1 MLSWLAKRL
10 LDRNLARLNG
20 GDAGPLL
27 RMDADDIRFR
37 FPGDSS
43 WAGEIHGK
51 PELARWLQR
60 FVDTGLQIFA
70 DEVLVGGPP
79 WRMTLCIRGHDSLRS
94 PDGELVYENRY
105 VIWGHMRWG
114 KLREY
119 EVYEDTQ
126 RSKALD
132 EYLATA
138 EATAAVS

>member
-10 LDRNLARLNG
+10 LDRNLSRLNA
-20 GDAGPLL
+20 GDYRPLL

-43 WAGEIHGK
+43 WSGEIRGK
-51 PELARWLQR
+51 AELARWLQR

-70 DEVLVGGPP
+70 DEVVVGGPP

-94 PDGELVYENRY
+94 PEGELVYANRY

-132 EYLATA
+132 EYL
-138 EATAAVS
+138 EAREVGEAVS

>member
-1 MLSWLAKRL
+1 MVSWLAKRL
-10 LDRNLARLNG
+10 LDRNLSHLNA
-20 GDAGPLL
+20 GDYRPLL

-51 PELARWLQR
+51 PALARWLQR

-70 DEVLVGGPP
+70 DEVAVGGPP

-94 PDGELVYENRY
+94 PEGELVYHNRY

-126 RSKALD
+126 ASKGLD
-132 EYLATA
+132 EYLHARGVS
-138 EATAAVS
+138 EAVS